1 MKKKNRNSIFV
12 ILLALFLL
20 LISGCGKEST
30 TSNATNESIKNKA
43 PSQEENSKPKV
54 AVVLKGID
62 QEYFKLA
69 EQGAKQAFE
78 DFGVEGIFL
87 AAPTQTDTEKLINI
101 LEDTLNKK
109 PDALVVMPS
118 TEAVIPV
125 LEKYNEK
132 DIPVLLIDT
141 DLNWDGKTTY
151 IGTDNY
157 TAGKEAGEF
166 LASKLSEGD
175 EIAILEGVSG
185 AAVSEDR
192 VRGVEDVMKE
202 KGIKIAASQAAD
214 FDRVKA
220 VTVMENILTANPNIK
235 GVFAANDE
243 MAMGALKVITSR
255 NMNIPIIGIDGT
267 TDALE
272 SIGKGHL
279 TATVAQKPY
288 DMAYLGVENAL
299 KAING
304 DTVEKNITSPIS
316 VVTEENALSLL
327 EEVKSI
333 LGK

>member
-30 TSNATNESIKNKA
+30 TSNAANESIENKA

-101 LEDTLNKK
+101 LEDTLNKE

-185 AAVSEDR
+185 ATVSEDR

-243 MAMGALKVITSR
+243 MAMGALKAITSR